1 MSDNVIEAHRVAYR
15 AFGLPLTYVRTTPSV
30 MKELDGIRWR
40 FRGRCRGDTTDAW
53 FMDLRTPEARAARR
67 TCVSCPVRTRCLSAA
82 LLYGEEYGIWGG
94 LDPEQRLVLDARLQR
109 GETLRSVVRSAIEV
123 PVMRDLDEAV

>member
-1 MSDNVIEAHRVAYR
+1 
-15 AFGLPLTYVRTTPSV
+15 
-30 MKELDGIRWR
+30 
-40 FRGRCRGDTTDAW
+40 
-53 FMDLRTPEARAARR
+53 MDLRTPEARAARR
-67 TCVSCPVRTRCLSAA
+67 NCFSCPVRTRCLSAA

-109 GETLRSVVRSAIEV
+109 GETLGSVVRSAIEV